1 MAHQWSFV
9 TQALQQIQ
17 GVEKEFSSQ
26 SRDIQEQKRM
36 YEVVLGV
43 AKGLSCRL
51 SSPTETQEIGRIAA
65 RILLHVAKLSVPEKE
80 GILHFVFPLLFS
92 QRDSDSQVFKET
104 CAVID
109 QQSEEQVKPL
119 RDWFNQI
126 CFEAKEKLSREKDYQ
141 YHVAFK
147 VNLAAQIL
155 RFMREDDVRTQFIR
169 NLFHQARPIYHWTG
183 LRMLLQN
190 LPNIPDMESWREK
203 VTKCESMTRKLMG
216 FSPIQNGTQINDFIA
231 LLTEVRTSS
240 EGFHQMQKMQVSQIV
255 TSIVRK
261 SSCKEDLFSLVQEVF
276 PQLEEIYRSHWA
288 IWHVKQGNLAEGIRK
303 FFFVQDSDHQEEF
316 CHALLEFASSRERS
330 QEEIERA
337 LSTVYAIAGRMQN
350 EALQKRACMAYLDHG
365 MFSQA
370 FAKWKGD
377 LDHFFLTCAQKYQD
391 TIDLEK
397 RKQFAAALYNEIF
410 AQGRGQLISP
420 SVHIRLIESFGLSL
434 ERRIEYLGELIQQY
448 PQDQRYSDILLAL
461 DIFQMQKN
469 CLDTLSKE
477 AQDALQQLL
486 QMEGDPKS
494 PTKEEKIC
502 AICCTFCAVLGQEE
516 KLDLEKEIVAAWIM
530 SACEHL
536 SLKNEMKDY
545 FLQEA
550 ASHKKGL
557 VVALL
562 QQKGIRK
569 GPRSTPLSTG
579 MEMFPQDVQQVL
591 GKLREGKKE
600 SSNPDKDALA
610 CEACFQLFA
619 LLADEKQPDK
629 VKTQARAW
637 LAWAHRRLS
646 EAHEMKMVIQEQM
659 KELDRVGLAGIDE
672 VPRDQQLYLQC
683 GELLRGFAESK
694 TPERKQLV
702 IDQIRELEKQIS
714 APELKEALL
723 LKLMDLQVA
732 QLNGDAASPQPDQA
746 TMIDAC
752 FQAMDQLGS
761 NASSPEEKQRARET
775 ISRWIGKIKDS
786 DIAGTIRSAY
796 NALVDLSN
804 RGHSPPPAPRDLPLE
819 GGKLAP
825 PIQEPGVIHFE
836 DWLRE
841 RRLHNQQQPA
851 NNGQV
856 LHNDGHVLPPV
867 VPLEVPE
874 WMQ

>member
-26 SRDIQEQKRM
+26 PEDIQKHKCM
-36 YEVVLGV
+36 YKSVLDI

-80 GILHFVFPLLFS
+80 GILQFVFPLLFS
-92 QRDSDSQVFKET
+92 QRDSDSQVFKEA

-141 YHVAFK
+141 YHVALK

-330 QEEIERA
+330 QEAIERA
-337 LSTVYAIAGRMQN
+337 LSTVCKMAERMQD
-350 EALQKRACMAYLDHG
+350 EDLHQRSCMAYLDHG
-365 MFSQA
+365 MVQKA
-370 FAKWKGD
+370 FVEWRRD
-377 LDHFFLTCAQKYQD
+377 RDQFFLACTHKHRN
-391 TIDLEK
+391 TVDLEK
-397 RKQFAAALYNEIF
+397 RKQFAAELYNVIF
-410 AQGRGQLISP
+410 AQGLGKTISP
-420 SVHIRLIESFGLSL
+420 DVHFRLVESFGLSL
-434 ERRIEYLGELIQQY
+434 EKRIEYFADLIQQY
-448 PQDQRYSDILLAL
+448 PQDQRYRDVFFAL
-461 DIFQMQKN
+461 DVMQMQKN
-469 CLDTLSKE
+469 CIDTMPKE
-477 AQDALQQLL
+477 VQDALQDLFQI
-486 QMEGDPKS
+486 EGEPSSAQK
-494 PTKEEKIC
+494 TEKVC
-502 AICCTFCAVLGQEE
+502 SICCAFCPILAEE
-516 KLDLEKEIVAAWIM
+516 NRADIDKEMVAAWIE

-536 SLKNEMKDY
+536 PLTHGMKQL
-545 FLQEA
+545 FLSELTA
-550 ASHKKGL
+550 HKKGL
-557 VVALL
+557 VAASLRE
-562 QQKGIRK
+562 KGILK
-569 GPRSTPLSTG
+569 GARSAPLSGGT
-579 MEMFPQDVQQVL
+579 EIFPPELQKIL
-591 GKLREGKKE
+591 NELRQIGGA
-600 SSNPDKDALA
+600 SSLQDKDALA

-619 LLADEKQPDK
+619 LLAEEKQPGK
-629 VKTQARAW
+629 VKTQARGW
-637 LAWAHRRLS
+637 LAWAHRHLS
-646 EAHEMKMVIQEQM
+646 DSHEMKMLIKEQM
-659 KELDRVGLAGIDE
+659 NECDRVGFTGIEEAPLDHK
-672 VPRDQQLYLQC
+672 LYLQ
-683 GELLRGFAESK
+683 
-694 TPERKQLV
+694 
-702 IDQIRELEKQIS
+702 S
-714 APELKEALL
+714 AAR
-723 LKLMDLQVA
+723 
-732 QLNGDAASPQPDQA
+732 
-746 TMIDAC
+746 TM
-752 FQAMDQLGS
+752 L
-761 NASSPEEKQRARET
+761 
-775 ISRWIGKIKDS
+775 
-786 DIAGTIRSAY
+786 
-796 NALVDLSN
+796 
-804 RGHSPPPAPRDLPLE
+804 
-819 GGKLAP
+819 
-825 PIQEPGVIHFE
+825 
-836 DWLRE
+836 
-841 RRLHNQQQPA
+841 
-851 NNGQV
+851 
-856 LHNDGHVLPPV
+856 
-867 VPLEVPE
+867 
-874 WMQ
+874 